1 MVPRS
6 RLILIVTFAAIA
18 CRRDP
23 SRLDEVRTMAYEV
36 KPAVV
41 RISAYATAQ
50 FRYPSSSIDA
60 IAGDLGLTRR
70 PIEGEASVET
80 GAGGSGSGFIIHP
93 DGLILTSGHV
103 VAPTRDADSLRRDL
117 LRNGAISALLK
128 TFPVEELRRLQRGD
142 ALERQIVT
150 LASQGGIDNI
160 QMVNEVELSN
170 GEKLP
175 FHIERYS
182 PALNQRGADL
192 ALLRVTRR
200 NLPTLQL
207 GDSDLVR
214 VGDSIWSVGYPAVAS
229 STDEVIG
236 GWLSRDTDLEATLS
250 PGTITAIKRNV
261 TNTPVFQSNVA
272 IYRGNSG
279 GPAVTREGEVVGI
292 STWGHTDAEQ
302 IKFLVPINVAKSFL
316 SAAGVAWNVDG
327 EFNRHY
333 RKALDAAVDGNW
345 SVTNEELIRASA
357 LFPRSPDL
365 ILVRH
370 DTDRAMQSM
379 PLWRRH
385 PIAASAIGIA
395 ALGVIVAVIF
405 LLATHR
411 PRIPKELLI
420 AGTVETIVDPR
431 VRDRDDG

>member
-23 SRLDEVRTMAYEV
+23 SRLDEVQKMAYEV

-128 TFPVEELRRLQRGD
+128 HFPVDELRRLYRGD
-142 ALERQIVT
+142 ALERHVVN
-150 LASQGGIDNI
+150 LASLGRVDNVK
-160 QMVNEVELSN
+160 MVSDVELSN
-170 GEKLP
+170 GEKMP
-175 FHIERYS
+175 FRIERYS
-182 PALNQRGADL
+182 PALNERGADL
-192 ALLRVTRR
+192 ALLRVSRK

-229 STDEVIG
+229 STDDVIG
-236 GWLSRDTDLEATLS
+236 GWLSRDTDLEPTFN
-250 PGTITAIKRNV
+250 PGTITAIKSNV
-261 TNTPVFQSNVA
+261 NNTPVLQSNVA

-279 GPAVTREGEVVGI
+279 GPAVDRDGEVIGI
-292 STWGHTDAEQ
+292 STWGHSEAEQ
-302 IKFLVPINVAKSFL
+302 IKFLVPINVAKEL
-316 SAAGVAWNVDG
+316 LAAAAVAPNVEGD
-327 EFNRHY
+327 FNRHY
-333 RKALDAAVDGNW
+333 RAA
-345 SVTNEELIRASA
+345 
-357 LFPRSPDL
+357 
-365 ILVRH
+365 
-370 DTDRAMQSM
+370 
-379 PLWRRH
+379 
-385 PIAASAIGIA
+385 
-395 ALGVIVAVIF
+395 
-405 LLATHR
+405 
-411 PRIPKELLI
+411 
-420 AGTVETIVDPR
+420 
-431 VRDRDDG
+431 